1 MTISTKRWLIVLWS
15 SMAVSLAGAAAE
27 GQSSAPPEKIV
38 VSYPSKSITNF
49 PILETARQKG
59 FFQRENL
66 QVSLIYIR
74 GGLDIKTLLTNDAD
88 FAMGSTTAV
97 TAFVAGAPLRIVL
110 SYNAHVDQ
118 GLYAQAKYRR
128 VADLKG
134 QPIGSLNPGGLVDT
148 MVRRILLKNG
158 LQPER
163 DVNLLAMGGTPERFA
178 ALRAGAIAA
187 TMLSSPFNF
196 LADKEG
202 FSKLATTREY
212 VDVPGTAVVVT
223 ADKIKKQPNTVKRF
237 MRASLRAMK
246 HIRDNRAE
254 TTQLIAREFSM
265 DQEIAGLAYKQ
276 LLELLSPDGRN
287 RLSGY
292 QLLVDFARVAQ
303 KIERPINAAQ
313 MIDESLLDDLLRE
326 GEIPK

>member
-1 MTISTKRWLIVLWS
+1 MPTSFKICLFALSGMVA
-15 SMAVSLAGAAAE
+15 AVVATQAQ
-27 GQSSAPPEKIV
+27 GQSVSVPEKIV

-59 FFQRENL
+59 FFQREGL
-66 QVSLIYIR
+66 QVSLVYIR
-74 GGLDIKTLLTNDAD
+74 GGLDIQTLLTNDAD

-128 VADLKG
+128 IADLKG

-148 MVRRILLKNG
+148 MVRRILIKNG
-158 LQPER
+158 VQPER

-178 ALRAGAIAA
+178 ALKAGAIAA

-202 FSKLATTREY
+202 FFEARHDPRLRRRAGNGCGRQRRE
-212 VDVPGTAVVVT
+212 
-223 ADKIKKQPNTVKRF
+223 
-237 MRASLRAMK
+237 
-246 HIRDNRAE
+246 
-254 TTQLIAREFSM
+254 
-265 DQEIAGLAYKQ
+265 DQEAAKHHQAIH
-276 LLELLSPDGRN
+276 
-287 RLSGY
+287 
-292 QLLVDFARVAQ
+292 ARVAARDATYQREPRRYHAADRPRIQHGPRDCGLGLQTALGFAQPGRQ
-303 KIERPINAAQ
+303 KPGERIPIARRLCPCRTKDRPPDQRRTAH
-313 MIDESLLDDLLRE
+313 
-326 GEIPK
+326 

>member
-1 MTISTKRWLIVLWS
+1 MTFVFATHAQGQI
-15 SMAVSLAGAAAE
+15 AA
-27 GQSSAPPEKIV
+27 PLEKIV

-59 FFQRENL
+59 FFQKEGL
-66 QVSLIYIR
+66 HVSLVYIR

-128 VADLKG
+128 IADLKG

-148 MVRRILLKNG
+148 MVRRILIKNG

-163 DVNLLAMGGTPERFA
+163 DVNLLAMGGTPERYA
-178 ALRAGAIAA
+178 ALKAGAIAA

-202 FSKLATTREY
+202 FSKLATTRDY
-212 VDVPGTAVVVT
+212 VDVPGTAVVVS
-223 ADKIKKQPNTVKRF
+223 AEKIKKQPAVVKRF

-246 HIRDNRAE
+246 HIRDNRAD

-265 DQEIAGLAYKQ
+265 DQEVAGLAYNQ
-276 LLELLSPDGRN
+276 LLDLLSPDGRN
-287 RLSGY
+287 RVNGY
-292 QLLVDFARVAQ
+292 QLLVDFARAAQ
-303 KIERPINAAQ
+303 KIDRPINAAQ
-313 MIDESLLDDLLRE
+313 LIDETLLDELVRE
-326 GEIPK
+326 RGISK

>member
-1 MTISTKRWLIVLWS
+1 MASSLNICLFLLSGIVAAVIATQAQGQGVGS
-15 SMAVSLAGAAAE
+15 S
-27 GQSSAPPEKIV
+27 EKIV

-49 PILETARQKG
+49 PILETARQKR
-59 FFQRENL
+59 FFEREGL
-66 QVSLIYIR
+66 QVSLVYIR
-74 GGLDIKTLLTNDAD
+74 GGLDIQTLLTNDAD

-128 VADLKG
+128 FADLKG

-148 MVRRILLKNG
+148 MVRRILIKNG

-202 FSKLATTREY
+202 FSKLATTRDY
-212 VDVPGTAVVVT
+212 VDVPGTAVVVNT
-223 ADKIKKQPNTVKRF
+223 EKIKKQPNTIKRF
-237 MRASLRAMK
+237 IRASLRSMS
-246 HIRDNRAE
+246 HIRDNRTD
-254 TTQLIAREFSM
+254 TTQLLAREFSM
-265 DQEIAGLAYKQ
+265 DQETAAMAYKQ
-276 LLELLSPDGRN
+276 LLDLLSPDGRN
-287 RLSGY
+287 RVSGY
-292 QLLVDFARVAQ
+292 QLLVDFARAAQ

-313 MIDESLLDDLLRE
+313 LIDETLLDEVMRE
-326 GEIPK
+326 GGIAK

>member
-1 MTISTKRWLIVLWS
+1 MPDIFKHCLVLVATLSAAIV
-15 SMAVSLAGAAAE
+15 AGVAHA
-27 GQSSAPPEKIV
+27 QSPSPPEKIV

-59 FFQRENL
+59 FFQREGL
-66 QVSLIYIR
+66 QATLVYIR

-97 TAFVAGAPLRIVL
+97 TAFVAGAPLRIIL

-128 VADLKG
+128 IADLKG

-163 DVNLLAMGGTPERFA
+163 DVHLLAMGGTPERFA

-212 VDVPGTAVVVT
+212 VDVPGTAVVVH
-223 ADKIKKQPNTVKRF
+223 ADQIKKQPNTLKRF
-237 MRASLRAMK
+237 MRASLGAMRY
-246 HIRDNRAE
+246 IRENRTE
-254 TTQLIAREFSM
+254 TTQLIAREFGM
-265 DQEIAGLAYKQ
+265 DQEIAGLAYGQ

-287 RLSGY
+287 RVSGY
-292 QLLVDFARVAQ
+292 QLLVDFARAVQ
-303 KIERPINAAQ
+303 KLDRPINAAQ
-313 MIDESLLDDLLRE
+313 LIDETLLDELMR
-326 GEIPK
+326 K

>member
-1 MTISTKRWLIVLWS
+1 MPESFKVFLLAVTTVIV
-15 SMAVSLAGAAAE
+15 AVTCAHAQGTAAAE
-27 GQSSAPPEKIV
+27 QIV

-59 FFQRENL
+59 FFQKEGL
-66 QVSLIYIR
+66 QVSLVYIR

-97 TAFVAGAPLRIVL
+97 TAFVAGAPLRVVL

-128 VADLKG
+128 IADLKG

-148 MVRRILLKNG
+148 MVRRILVKNG

-163 DVNLLAMGGTPERFA
+163 DVNILAMGGTPERFA
-178 ALRAGAIAA
+178 ALKAGAIAA

-202 FSKLATTREY
+202 FSKLAVTRDY
-212 VDVPGTAVVVT
+212 IDVPGTAVVVN
-223 ADKIKKQPNTVKRF
+223 AEKIKKQPATIKRF

-246 HIRDNRAE
+246 YIRDNRAD
-254 TTQLIAREFSM
+254 TTQLLAREFAM
-265 DQEIAGLAYKQ
+265 DQEVAGLAYRQ

-287 RLSGY
+287 RVSGY
-292 QLLVDFARVAQ
+292 QLLVDFARAAQ
-303 KIERPINAAQ
+303 KIDRPANAAQ
-313 MIDESLLDDLLRE
+313 FVDESLLDELMRE
-326 GEIPK
+326 GF

>member
-1 MTISTKRWLIVLWS
+1 MSASFKICLFALSVIV
-15 SMAVSLAGAAAE
+15 AAAVHVHA
-27 GQSSAPPEKIV
+27 QSVAPPETIV

-59 FFQRENL
+59 FFQREGL
-66 QVSLIYIR
+66 HVSLVYIR

-128 VADLKG
+128 IADLKG

-148 MVRRILLKNG
+148 MVRTILVKNG

-163 DVNLLAMGGTPERFA
+163 DVQLLAMGGTPERFA

-212 VDVPGTAVVVT
+212 VDVPGTAVVVH
-223 ADKIKKQPNTVKRF
+223 ADKIKSRPNTLKKF

-246 HIRDNRAE
+246 YIRDNRGD

-265 DQEIAGLAYKQ
+265 DQEIAGLAYGQ

-287 RLSGY
+287 RVSGY
-292 QLLVDFARVAQ
+292 QLLVDFARAGQ

-313 MIDESLLDDLLRE
+313 LIDETLLNELIRE
-326 GEIPK
+326 GAVSK

>member
-1 MTISTKRWLIVLWS
+1 MPSLSKIRCFVVI
-15 SMAVSLAGAAAE
+15 AVAALFFASHAR
-27 GQSSAPPEKIV
+27 GQPLEKIV

-49 PILETARQKG
+49 PILEIARQKG
-59 FFQRENL
+59 FFHKEGL
-66 QVSLIYIR
+66 QASLVYIR

-148 MVRRILLKNG
+148 MVRRILIKNG

-163 DVNLLAMGGTPERFA
+163 DVNLLAMGGTPERYA
-178 ALRAGAIAA
+178 ALKAGAIAA

-202 FSKLATTREY
+202 FSKLATTRDY

-223 ADKIKKQPNTVKRF
+223 SEKIKKQPATIKRF

-246 HIRDNRAE
+246 HIRENRAD
-254 TTQLIAREFSM
+254 TAQLIAREFGM
-265 DQEIAGLAYKQ
+265 DQEIAGLAYNQ
-276 LLELLSPDGRN
+276 LLDLLSPDGRN
-287 RLSGY
+287 RVDSY
-292 QLLVDFARVAQ
+292 QLLVDFARAAQ
-303 KIERPINAAQ
+303 KIERPVNAAQ
-313 MIDESLLDDLLRE
+313 LIDETLLDEVMRELR
-326 GEIPK
+326 

>member
-1 MTISTKRWLIVLWS
+1 MIASFVATE
-15 SMAVSLAGAAAE
+15 AQ
-27 GQSSAPPEKIV
+27 GQSVGSAEKIV

-59 FFQRENL
+59 FFQREGL
-66 QVSLIYIR
+66 HVSLVYVR

-97 TAFVAGAPLRIVL
+97 TAFVAGAPLRIIL

-128 VADLKG
+128 IADLKG

-148 MVRRILLKNG
+148 MVRRILIKNG

-202 FSKLATTREY
+202 FSKLAATRDY
-212 VDVPGTAVVVT
+212 VDVPGTAVVVN
-223 ADKIKKQPNTVKRF
+223 AEKIKKQPVTLKRF

-246 HIRDNRAE
+246 HIRDNQAD
-254 TTQLIAREFSM
+254 TTQLIAREFGM

-287 RLSGY
+287 RVNGY
-292 QLLVDFARVAQ
+292 QLLVDFARAAQ
-303 KIERPINAAQ
+303 KIDRPINAAQ
-313 MIDESLLDDLLRE
+313 LIDETLLDELMRE
-326 GEIPK
+326 GEISK

>member
-1 MTISTKRWLIVLWS
+1 MTASYKICLLALS
-15 SMAVSLAGAAAE
+15 AVAGFILAAPAH
-27 GQSSAPPEKIV
+27 GQSARPSEKIV

-59 FFQRENL
+59 FFQKEGL
-66 QVSLIYIR
+66 QASLVYIR
-74 GGLDIKTLLTNDAD
+74 GGLDIKTLLTHDAD

-128 VADLKG
+128 IADLKG

-148 MVRRILLKNG
+148 MVRRILIKNG

-163 DVNLLAMGGTPERFA
+163 DVNLLAMGGTPERYA
-178 ALRAGAIAA
+178 ALKAGAIAA

-202 FSKLATTREY
+202 FSKLATTRDY
-212 VDVPGTAVVVT
+212 VDVPGTAVVVS
-223 ADKIKKQPNTVKRF
+223 AEKIKKQPAVIKRF

-246 HIRDNRAE
+246 YIRDNRAD

-265 DQEIAGLAYKQ
+265 DQEVAGLAYNQ

-287 RLSGY
+287 RVNGY
-292 QLLVDFARVAQ
+292 QLLVDFARAAQ
-303 KIERPINAAQ
+303 KIDRPINAAQ
-313 MIDESLLDDLLRE
+313 LIDETLLDELMRE
-326 GEIPK
+326 GEISK

>member
-1 MTISTKRWLIVLWS
+1 MPESFKTIFWVLAS
-15 SMAVSLAGAAAE
+15 AIIAATCANAQ
-27 GQSSAPPEKIV
+27 GTAPTERIV

-59 FFQRENL
+59 FFQREGL
-66 QVSLIYIR
+66 QVNLVYIR

-97 TAFVAGAPLRIVL
+97 TAFVAGAPVRVVL
-110 SYNAHVDQ
+110 SYNAYVDQ
-118 GLYAQAKYRR
+118 GLYAQAKYHRIS
-128 VADLKG
+128 DLKG

-148 MVRRILLKNG
+148 MVRRILVKNG

-163 DVNLLAMGGTPERFA
+163 DVNILAMGGTPERFA

-202 FSKLATTREY
+202 FSKLAVTRDY

-223 ADKIKKQPNTVKRF
+223 AEKIKKQPAMIKRF

-246 HIRDNRAE
+246 YIRDNRTD
-254 TTQLIAREFSM
+254 TTQLLAREFAM
-265 DQEIAGLAYKQ
+265 DQEVAGLAYRQ

-287 RLSGY
+287 RVSGY
-292 QLLVDFARVAQ
+292 QLLVDFARAAQ
-303 KIERPINAAQ
+303 KIDRPVNAALFV
-313 MIDESLLDDLLRE
+313 DESLLDELMRE
-326 GEIPK
+326 GETFK

>member
-1 MTISTKRWLIVLWS
+1 MPESFKVFLWALASAIV
-15 SMAVSLAGAAAE
+15 AATCAHAQ
-27 GQSSAPPEKIV
+27 GSAPAERIV

-59 FFQRENL
+59 FFQREGL
-66 QVSLIYIR
+66 QVSLVYIR

-97 TAFVAGAPLRIVL
+97 TAFVAGAPLRVVL

-118 GLYAQAKYRR
+118 GLYAQTKYRR
-128 VADLKG
+128 IADLKG
-134 QPIGSLNPGGLVDT
+134 QTIGSLNPGGLVDT
-148 MVRRILLKNG
+148 MVRRILVKNG

-163 DVNLLAMGGTPERFA
+163 DVNILAMGGTPERFA

-196 LADKEG
+196 LADQEG
-202 FSKLATTREY
+202 FSKLAVTRDY

-223 ADKIKKQPNTVKRF
+223 AEKIKKQPAAIKRF

-246 HIRDNRAE
+246 YIRDNRAD
-254 TTQLIAREFSM
+254 TTQLLAREFAM
-265 DQEIAGLAYKQ
+265 DQEVAGLAYRQ

-287 RLSGY
+287 RVSGY
-292 QLLVDFARVAQ
+292 QLLVDFARAAQ
-303 KIERPINAAQ
+303 KIDRPVNAAQ
-313 MIDESLLDDLLRE
+313 FVDESLLDELMRE
-326 GEIPK
+326 GENFK

>member
-1 MTISTKRWLIVLWS
+1 MPAFFKIASIALQGF
-15 SMAVSLAGAAAE
+15 LAATFAAPVH
-27 GQSSAPPEKIV
+27 GQSAAPVEKIV

-49 PILETARQKG
+49 PILETARRKG
-59 FFQRENL
+59 FFQREGL
-66 QVSLIYIR
+66 QVTLVYIR

-97 TAFVAGAPLRIVL
+97 TAFVAGAPLKIIL

-128 VADLKG
+128 IVDLKG

-148 MVRRILLKNG
+148 MVRRILIKNG

-163 DVNLLAMGGTPERFA
+163 DVNLLTMGGTPERFA

-212 VDVPGTAVVVT
+212 VDVPGTAVVVH
-223 ADKIKKQPNTVKRF
+223 ADKIKKRPDTLKRF
-237 MRASLRAMK
+237 MRASLNAMK
-246 HIRDNRAE
+246 YIRDNRGD
-254 TTQLIAREFSM
+254 TTQLIAREFGM
-265 DQEIAGLAYKQ
+265 DREIAGLAYGQ

-287 RLSGY
+287 RVSGY
-292 QLLVDFARVAQ
+292 QLLVDFARAAQ
-303 KIERPINAAQ
+303 KIERPIDAAQ
-313 MIDESLLDDLLRE
+313 LIDESLLDELMRE
-326 GEIPK
+326 GGAK

>member
-1 MTISTKRWLIVLWS
+1 MPASFRICLFVLSGIVA
-15 SMAVSLAGAAAE
+15 AVVATHAQA
-27 GQSSAPPEKIV
+27 QSVAPAEKIV

-59 FFQRENL
+59 FFQREGL
-66 QVSLIYIR
+66 QVSLVYIR
-74 GGLDIKTLLTNDAD
+74 GGLDIQTLLTNDAD

-128 VADLKG
+128 IADLKG

-148 MVRRILLKNG
+148 MVRRILIKNG
-158 LQPER
+158 VQPER

-202 FSKLATTREY
+202 FSKLATTRDY
-212 VDVPGTAVVVT
+212 VDVPGTAVVVN
-223 ADKIKKQPNTVKRF
+223 AEKIKKQPNTIKRF
-237 MRASLRAMK
+237 MRASLRAMN
-246 HIRDNRAE
+246 HIRDNRAD

-276 LLELLSPDGRN
+276 LLDLLSPDGRN
-287 RLSGY
+287 RVNGY
-292 QLLVDFARVAQ
+292 QLLVDFARAAQ
-303 KIERPINAAQ
+303 KIDRPINAAQ
-313 MIDESLLDDLLRE
+313 LIDETLLDELMRE
-326 GEIPK
+326 GGISK

>member
-1 MTISTKRWLIVLWS
+1 MPVPMRMWSIVLCWIV
-15 SMAVSLAGAAAE
+15 APLAAAE
-27 GQSSAPPEKIV
+27 TQGQSVPPPEKLV

-66 QVSLIYIR
+66 QVSLVYIR

-148 MVRRILLKNG
+148 MVRRILQKNG

-163 DVNLLAMGGTPERFA
+163 DVTLLAMGGTPERFA

-212 VDVPGTAVVVT
+212 VDVPGTAVVVS
-223 ADKIKKQPNTVKRF
+223 ADKIKKQPNTIKRF

-246 HIRDNRAE
+246 HIRDNRTE

-287 RLSGY
+287 RISGY
-292 QLLVDFARVAQ
+292 QLLVDFARAAQ
-303 KIERPINAAQ
+303 KIDRPINADQ
-313 MIDESLLDDLLRE
+313 MIDETLLDELMRE

>member
-1 MTISTKRWLIVLWS
+1 MTASFKICLFALSGIVTFVFA
-15 SMAVSLAGAAAE
+15 MRAQ
-27 GQSSAPPEKIV
+27 GQSAAPLEKIV

-59 FFQRENL
+59 FFQKEGL
-66 QVSLIYIR
+66 HVSLVYIR

-128 VADLKG
+128 IADLKG

-148 MVRRILLKNG
+148 MVRRILIKNG

-163 DVNLLAMGGTPERFA
+163 DVNLLAMGGTPERYA
-178 ALRAGAIAA
+178 ALKAGAIAA

-202 FSKLATTREY
+202 FSKLATTRDY
-212 VDVPGTAVVVT
+212 VDVPGTAVVVN
-223 ADKIKKQPNTVKRF
+223 AEKIKKQPAAIKRF

-246 HIRDNRAE
+246 HIRDNRAD

-265 DQEIAGLAYKQ
+265 DQEVAGLAYNQ
-276 LLELLSPDGRN
+276 LLDLLSPDGRN
-287 RLSGY
+287 RVNGY
-292 QLLVDFARVAQ
+292 QLLVDFARAAQ
-303 KIERPINAAQ
+303 KIDRPISAAQ
-313 MIDESLLDDLLRE
+313 LIDETLLDELMRE
-326 GEIPK
+326 GEISK

>member
-1 MTISTKRWLIVLWS
+1 MPALGRICLIALNAIVAAVL
-15 SMAVSLAGAAAE
+15 AAGAQ
-27 GQSSAPPEKIV
+27 GQSGSPAEKIV

-59 FFQRENL
+59 FFQREGL
-66 QVSLIYIR
+66 QASLVYIR

-97 TAFVAGAPLRIVL
+97 TAFVAGAPLRIIL

-128 VADLKG
+128 IADLKG

-148 MVRRILLKNG
+148 MVRRILIKNG

-212 VDVPGTAVVVT
+212 VDVPGTAVVVN
-223 ADKIKKQPNTVKRF
+223 ADRIKARPNTLKRF
-237 MRASLRAMK
+237 MRASLSAMK
-246 HIRDNRAE
+246 YIRDNRAE

-265 DQEIAGLAYKQ
+265 DQEIAGLAYGQ

-287 RLSGY
+287 RVSGY
-292 QLLVDFARVAQ
+292 QLLVDFARAAQ
-303 KIERPINAAQ
+303 KIDRPINAAQ
-313 MIDESLLDDLLRE
+313 LIDETLLGELMRE
-326 GEIPK
+326 GAVSK

>member
-1 MTISTKRWLIVLWS
+1 MPNGLKLFWLAFGL
-15 SMAVSLAGAAAE
+15 ANLLGTPLTAHGQVSQPA
-27 GQSSAPPEKIV
+27 EKIV

-59 FFQRENL
+59 FFQREGL
-66 QVSLIYIR
+66 SVSLVYIR

-118 GLYAQAKYRR
+118 GLYAQPRYRR
-128 VADLKG
+128 IADLKG
-134 QPIGSLNPGGLVDT
+134 QAIGSLNPGGLVDT
-148 MVRRILLKNG
+148 MARRILMQNG

-178 ALRAGAIAA
+178 ALKAGAIAA

-196 LADKEG
+196 VADKEG
-202 FSKLATTREY
+202 FSKLATTRDY
-212 VDVPGTAVVVT
+212 LDVPGTAVVVH
-223 ADKIKKQPNTVKRF
+223 ADKIKKQPGTVKRF
-237 MRASLRAMK
+237 LRASLRAMK
-246 HIRDNRAE
+246 HIRDNRAD
-254 TTQLIAREFSM
+254 TTQLIAREFGM
-265 DQEIAGLAYKQ
+265 DQDIAGLAYKQ

-287 RLSGY
+287 RVEGY
-292 QLLVDFARVAQ
+292 QLLVDFARAAQ
-303 KIERPINAAQ
+303 KIDRPINAAQ
-313 MIDESLLDDLLRE
+313 MIDETLLDELMRE
-326 GEIPK
+326 GAIAR

>member
-1 MTISTKRWLIVLWS
+1 MLASFKICLFALSVIV
-15 SMAVSLAGAAAE
+15 AAAVHVHA
-27 GQSSAPPEKIV
+27 QSVAPPETIV

-59 FFQRENL
+59 FFQREGL
-66 QVSLIYIR
+66 HVSLVYIR

-128 VADLKG
+128 IADLKG

-148 MVRRILLKNG
+148 MVRTILVKNG

-163 DVNLLAMGGTPERFA
+163 DVQLLAMGGTPERFA

-212 VDVPGTAVVVT
+212 VDVPGTAVVVH
-223 ADKIKKQPNTVKRF
+223 ADKIKSRPNTLKKF

-246 HIRDNRAE
+246 YIRDNRGD

-265 DQEIAGLAYKQ
+265 DQEIAGLAYGQ

-287 RLSGY
+287 RVSGY
-292 QLLVDFARVAQ
+292 QLLVDFARAGQ

-313 MIDESLLDDLLRE
+313 LIDETLLNELIRE
-326 GEIPK
+326 GAVSK

>member
-1 MTISTKRWLIVLWS
+1 MVRFKICSFALLGIIGALI
-15 SMAVSLAGAAAE
+15 ATHAH
-27 GQSSAPPEKIV
+27 GQSAAPAEKIV

-49 PILETARQKG
+49 PILETARQRG
-59 FFQRENL
+59 FFQKEGL
-66 QVSLIYIR
+66 QVSLVYIR

-128 VADLKG
+128 IADLKG

-148 MVRRILLKNG
+148 MARRILIKNG

-163 DVNLLAMGGTPERFA
+163 DVNLLAMGGTPERYA
-178 ALRAGAIAA
+178 ALKAGAIAA

-202 FSKLATTREY
+202 FSKLATTRDY
-212 VDVPGTAVVVT
+212 VDVPGTAVVVS
-223 ADKIKKQPNTVKRF
+223 ADKIKKQPATIKRF

-246 HIRDNRAE
+246 YIRDNRAD

-265 DQEIAGLAYKQ
+265 DQEIAGLAYGQ

-287 RLSGY
+287 RVSGY
-292 QLLVDFARVAQ
+292 QLLVDFARAAQ
-303 KIERPINAAQ
+303 KIDRPISAAQ
-313 MIDESLLDDLLRE
+313 LIDETLLDELMRE
-326 GEIPK
+326 GQIPK